1 MELLVRGLLAPGLRL
16 LLAEPPEALLPLPLL
31 LVKVDRGPLLLL
43 EVLRNMVVVVVLEHP
58 PHQHQTREDLP
69 CMAQVEVVPG
79 VGSQQRMLAL
89 MDLLGA
95 QLDPIPHR
103 RGAVR
108 LGPGLM
114 ALLAGMPLLPHP
126 LSTAEVVEAVV
137 LGILL
142 EQVEPV
148 AMVGIRVGVVDPV
161 REGPLL
167 AVRGA
172 EGHMVV

>member
-1 MELLVRGLLAPGLRL
+1 
-16 LLAEPPEALLPLPLL
+16 
-31 LVKVDRGPLLLL
+31 
-43 EVLRNMVVVVVLEHP
+43 MVVVVVLEHP
-58 PHQHQTREDLP
+58 PHQHQTWEDLP

-126 LSTAEVVEAVV
+126 LSTAVAVAV
-137 LGILL
+137 AELDTLL
-142 EQVEPV
+142 ERVGPV
-148 AMVGIRVGVVDPV
+148 AMGHCRGVVAV
-161 REGPLL
+161 LVLGALL
-167 AVRGA
+167 LVELEA
-172 EGHMVV
+172 EGHMAV